1 MAGFVIQA
9 VAPGVTFSEP
19 LKLVDLANCEI
30 VRSFEFHR
38 VRAGWAR
45 WQGSRQLHVRE
56 HNGGLLWLEGEPDR
70 LPGPDETVENWLPG
84 RSGSFRGFEIKQE
97 GMGPASVRAF
107 VDPLGT
113 RPIFV
118 LERGDTVLLA
128 DKISTVVANAR
139 NLTCAWPALLEA
151 AVLGSM
157 FSPGTTVAEI
167 NQLRAGEMVHVVG
180 SRVTR
185 SQNGSYDLGNA
196 PRPTPDAAERLGEAL
211 RTAVGDTWINPD
223 SHLLLSGGLDSRL
236 ILGLSQGARKT
247 LTFDWYTEELPIA
260 RRVAE
265 ACGAELQFLPFC
277 AEDYAPRME
286 QGYLVT
292 GGTHQSQFVNNLGMA
307 SAWRRSGIPAITHGY
322 FHNTIFRGWTSGNWE
337 RYPDSR
343 TVLAQYMGKKAHY
356 FDRYGHY
363 PSSIS
368 SGVIALLSDAGRDA
382 LRTQLRSL
390 AETIEPV
397 VFAGFDLSFER
408 FVLRNVARQIY
419 FGIFLGW
426 IEEIDVE
433 SPVFHRS
440 AWRWYAST
448 HPADR
453 HRDRAIQSLYQTLGR
468 GLADIPD
475 FSSGKLVRVAPAP
488 PAENWRNAFWFP
500 AARTVRRRVRR
511 LIYGPPTPEP
521 RRAASDWDKAFRQRR
536 VIEALQEGLA
546 TVSASSLF
554 DRSAVTSALDAYLTG
569 VRPGHEVLWALAT
582 AGQVGRL
589 VADNAEG
596 CRGVRVLP
604 APIAVGVTADYV
616 HSPGSV
622 TVRD

>member
-9 VAPGVTFSEP
+9 VAPGVASSEP

-30 VRSFEFHR
+30 VRSYEFDQ

-56 HNGGLLWLEGEPDR
+56 HSGGLLWLEGEPDR
-70 LPGPDETVENWLPG
+70 LPRPDETVEKWLPG
-84 RSGSFRGFEIKQE
+84 RTGSFRGFEIGRE
-97 GMGPASVRAF
+97 GTGPARVSAF

-118 LERGDTVLLA
+118 LEREGMALLA
-128 DKISTVVANAR
+128 DKISTIVVNAR
-139 NLTCAWPALLEA
+139 SLNCAWPALLEA

-157 FSPGTTVAEI
+157 YSPGTTVAEI
-167 NQLRAGEMVHVVG
+167 KQLRAGEILHIVG
-180 SRVTR
+180 SRRTR
-185 SQNGSYDLGNA
+185 AQIGSYDLRNA
-196 PRPTPDAAERLGEAL
+196 PTPAPDAAERLGDAL
-211 RTAVGDTWINPD
+211 RTAIRDSWIDPD

-236 ILGLSQGARKT
+236 VLGLSEGARKT
-247 LTFDWYTEELPIA
+247 LTLDWYTEELPIA

-265 ACGAELQFLPFC
+265 ACGAELRFLPFC
-277 AEDYAPRME
+277 LEDYAPRME

-292 GGTHQSQFVNNLGMA
+292 GGMHQSRYVNNLGMA
-307 SAWRRSGIPAITHGY
+307 SGWRRSGIPAITHGY
-322 FHNTIFRGWTSGNWE
+322 FHNTLFRGWTAGYWE
-337 RYPDSR
+337 RYPDPR
-343 TVLAQYMGKKAHY
+343 TALAQYMGKKAHY
-356 FDRYGHY
+356 FDKYGHY
-363 PSSIS
+363 SESIR
-368 SGVIALLSDAGRDA
+368 SGVIALLSDTGREA

-390 AETIEPV
+390 AETIEPL

-408 FVLRNVARQIY
+408 FVLRNVPRQLY

-433 SPVFHRS
+433 SPVFHQS
-440 AWRWYAST
+440 PWRWYAST

-453 HRDRAIQSLYQTLGR
+453 HRDRAVQSLYQTIGR

-475 FSSGKLVRVAPAP
+475 FGSGKPVRVAPAP
-488 PAENWRNAFWFP
+488 PPENWRNAFWFP

-511 LIYGPPTPEP
+511 LVYGPPQPQQP
-521 RRAASDWDKAFRQRR
+521 LPGPDWDKAFRQRR

-546 TVSASSLF
+546 AVSESPLF
-554 DRSAVTSALDAYLTG
+554 NSDAVSSALAAYLTG
-569 VRPGHEVLWALAT
+569 GGPGHDVLWALAV

-589 VADNAEG
+589 VEDNHKG
-596 CRGVRVLP
+596 YRGVRVLP
-604 APIAVGVTADYV
+604 PPTAD
-616 HSPGSV
+616 
-622 TVRD
+622 TT

>member
-9 VAPGVTFSEP
+9 APGAACSEP

-30 VRSFEFHR
+30 VRGYEFDQ

-56 HNGGLLWLEGEPDR
+56 HSGGLLWLEGEPDR
-70 LPGPDETVENWLPG
+70 LPRRDETVEKWLPG
-84 RSGSFRGFEIKQE
+84 RTGSFRGFEIELE
-97 GMGPASVRAF
+97 GTGPARVSAF

-118 LERGDTVLLA
+118 LEREDMTLLA
-128 DKISTVVANAR
+128 DKIATIVANAS
-139 NLTCAWPALLEA
+139 NLNCAWPALLEA

-167 NQLRAGEMVHVVG
+167 KQLRAGEILHIVG
-180 SRVTR
+180 PRRARAQV
-185 SQNGSYDLGNA
+185 GSYDLNSA
-196 PRPTPDAAERLGEAL
+196 PTPTPDAAERLVEAL
-211 RTAVGDTWINPD
+211 RTAIRDTWINPD
-223 SHLLLSGGLDSRL
+223 SHLMLSGGLDSRL
-236 ILGLSQGARKT
+236 VLGLSEGPRKALT
-247 LTFDWYTEELPIA
+247 LDWYTEELPIA
-260 RRVAE
+260 RRVAQ
-265 ACGAELQFLPFC
+265 ACDAELRFLPFC
-277 AEDYAPRME
+277 LEDYAPRME

-292 GGTHQSQFVNNLGMA
+292 GGMHQSRFVNNLGMA

-322 FHNTIFRGWTSGNWE
+322 FHNTMFRGWTAGYWE

-343 TVLAQYMGKKAHY
+343 TPLARYMGKKAHC
-356 FDRYGHY
+356 FDRFGHY
-363 PSSIS
+363 PTSIR

-382 LRTQLRSL
+382 LRNQLHSL
-390 AETIEPV
+390 AETIEPL

-408 FVLRNVARQIY
+408 FVLRNVPRQIY

-433 SPVFHRS
+433 SPVFHQ
-440 AWRWYAST
+440 APWRWYTST

-453 HRDRAIQSLYQTLGR
+453 HHDRAIQSLYQSMGR

-475 FSSGKLVRVAPAP
+475 FNTGKPVRVVPAP

-500 AARTVRRRVRR
+500 AARAARRGVRR
-511 LIYGPPTPEP
+511 LIYGPPRPQP
-521 RRAASDWDKAFRQRR
+521 PPAGPDWDKAFRQRR

-546 TVSASSLF
+546 ALSESTLF
-554 DRSAVTSALDAYLTG
+554 NRDAVTSALAAYLTG
-569 VRPGHEVLWALAT
+569 GGPGHDVLWALAA
-582 AGQVGRL
+582 AGQMGRL
-589 VADNAEG
+589 VTDNAKG
-596 CRGVRVLP
+596 HRVVRVLP
-604 APIAVGVTADYV
+604 APTAVGVTPEHGY
-616 HSPGSV
+616 SPGR
-622 TVRD
+622 TAGRD

>member
-9 VAPGVTFSEP
+9 VTPGTAFSGP
-19 LKLVDLANCEI
+19 LKLVDLGNCEI
-30 VRSFEFHR
+30 VRSYEFDQ

-56 HNGGLLWLEGEPDR
+56 HRGGLLWLEGEPDR
-70 LPGPDETVENWLPG
+70 LPRADETVEQWLPG
-84 RSGSFRGFEIKQE
+84 RTGSFRGFEIERE
-97 GMGPASVRAF
+97 GTGPVRVSTF

-118 LERGDTVLLA
+118 LEREGMTLLS
-128 DKISTVVANAR
+128 DKISTIVANAS

-167 NQLRAGEMVHVVG
+167 KQLRAGEILHIVG
-180 SRVTR
+180 SRRTR
-185 SQNGSYDLGNA
+185 AQNGSYDLSNA
-196 PRPTPDAAERLGEAL
+196 PTPTSDAAERLGDAL
-211 RTAVGDTWINPD
+211 RTAIGDTWVNPD
-223 SHLLLSGGLDSRL
+223 SRLLLSGGLDSRL
-236 ILGLSQGARKT
+236 ILGLSEGARKT
-247 LTFDWYTEELPIA
+247 LTLDWYTEELPIA

-265 ACGAELQFLPFC
+265 ACGAELQFFPFC
-277 AEDYAPRME
+277 LEDYAPRME

-292 GGTHQSQFVNNLGMA
+292 GGMHQSRYVNTLGMA
-307 SAWRRSGIPAITHGY
+307 GAWRRSGIPAITHGY
-322 FHNTIFRGWTSGNWE
+322 FHNTIFRGWTAGYWE

-343 TVLAQYMGKKAHY
+343 TLLAQYMGEKAHY

-363 PSSIS
+363 PASIS
-368 SGVIALLSDAGRDA
+368 SGVIALLSEAGRDA
-382 LRTQLRSL
+382 LRNQLRSL

-397 VFAGFDLSFER
+397 VFDGFDLSFER
-408 FVLRNVARQIY
+408 FVLRNVSRQIY

-433 SPVFHRS
+433 SPVFHRD

-453 HRDRAIQSLYQTLGR
+453 HRDLAVQTLYQTIGR

-475 FSSGKLVRVAPAP
+475 FGSGKPVRVAPVP

-500 AARTVRRRVRR
+500 AARAARRRVRQ
-511 LIYGPPTPEP
+511 LIYGPPQPESNP
-521 RRAASDWDKAFRQRR
+521 LGPDPDGDKAFRQRR

-546 TVSASSLF
+546 AVLESTLF
-554 DRSAVTSALDAYLTG
+554 DRNAVTSVLAAYLTG
-569 VRPGHEVLWALAT
+569 GGPGHDVLWALAA

-589 VADNAEG
+589 VADNANG
-596 CRGVRVLP
+596 YRGVRVLP
-604 APIAVGVTADYV
+604 APTTTLSEVF
-616 HSPGSV
+616 S
-622 TVRD
+622 